1 MRNCGKFFR
10 DDQVFTRSPLPFP
23 STSKYKADQ
32 HSCLMP
38 KDKKD
43 SKKKENK
50 KKEKKVS
57 QATKEDVS
65 PEEPV
70 KSIADLF
77 GASSRDPILE
87 ALFKANV
94 RTYLRTI

>member
-1 MRNCGKFFR
+1 
-10 DDQVFTRSPLPFP
+10 
-23 STSKYKADQ
+23 
-32 HSCLMP
+32 MP

-43 SKKKENK
+43 KKKKEN

-57 QATKEDVS
+57 QTIKEDVS
-65 PEEPV
+65 PEEAV

-77 GASSRDPILE
+77 GASSRDPTLE